1 MIKPVRKVKIIVPKD
16 SRDELLITLQKEEIV
31 MIAKHDANTFINT
44 DHEDEIISRT
54 SNALNKLSSYK
65 KKNRKFFHHQTV
77 TYNDFIEK
85 KEERIA
91 LLEAVESRFDE
102 LNFLTSENREEQKLI
117 DNVNGFK
124 KLEYTTKELNES
136 LYTTFTLGYV
146 PENRWDFF
154 SNYTSR
160 VDINFVEYENDNF
173 GHHILIYCDKDES
186 DKVLTQL
193 ERFGFVKKELPILEE
208 KIASYVTTKENFIKE
223 NNKKIEEIESYLTKT
238 VEEKELELQILEDQM
253 LSEKNRNLVIYK
265 ETSSDVAFE
274 GWISVEKANDLQAI
288 VRKVTLEYQL
298 EFEEPT
304 EFDEVPT
311 LLENKNFVKPF
322 ESITNTY
329 SVPNYRELDPNP
341 IMSFWYWLIFGVLI
355 GDVGY
360 GLLMVVI
367 FGLYSKYKKPKGEM
381 GDLVKI
387 FTYSGIT
394 SVIMGIL
401 YGSFFGVEFDLL
413 NIIGSLFG
421 NNNLSS
427 IVLQPMND
435 PMTMLIFSIGLGI
448 VHIISGLVM
457 KVINTFRNKEYLK
470 GLSEGFSWIF
480 ILLGLVIFAIG
491 LATDIN
497 VNLTPVAL
505 VLIILGL
512 LLIIVAGGLQK
523 QGVLGKVFGG
533 FSGLFSVTDYLS
545 DILSYSRILA
555 LALSTAVIAF
565 TMNTLAGLLQTSI
578 IGIFFSLIVYLVGH
592 VFNMAI
598 SLLSAYVQNNR
609 LQYLEFY
616 GKFYKGGGYLFQPLT
631 FNTKHINEITKTE
644 EQ

>member
-65 KKNRKFFHHQTV
+65 KKNRKFFHHKTV
-77 TYNDFIEK
+77 AYNDFIEK

-311 LLENKNFVKPF
+311 LLENKKFVKPF